1 MSARVLGG
9 ATALML
15 AGASALG
22 QTTLAKWTFETS
34 IPISAPGVGSWF
46 TNIAAEVG
54 TGTGSGLHAGN
65 SVYSSPVGNG
75 SSHSFSSSNWAVGDF
90 YQFAVSTVGY
100 SSVGLSWDQASSG
113 TGPGHFSL
121 QYSTDGTSFTSVA
134 PNYSVLANAAP
145 IGTWGTATAH
155 PEYGFTYDLHTLTQ
169 LDEVS
174 TVYFRLVDVD
184 ALTPSGGT
192 VASGGTD
199 RIDNFTVTAT
209 AVPEPQSLMVLAG
222 LGLLVA
228 GAMRRRR

>member
-1 MSARVLGG
+1 
-9 ATALML
+9 ML

-46 TNIAAEVG
+46 TNIAAEIG
-54 TGTGSGLHAGN
+54 TGTASGLHAGN
-65 SVYSSPVGNG
+65 SVYYSTAGNG
-75 SSHSFSSSNWAVGDF
+75 SPHSFSSSNWAVGDF
-90 YQFAVSTVGY
+90 YQFAVSTVGFG
-100 SSVGLSWDQASSG
+100 SVGLSWDQTSSL
-113 TGPGHFSL
+113 TGPAHFGL
-121 QYSTDGTSFTSVA
+121 QYSTDGPSFAAVT
-134 PNYSVLANAAP
+134 PNSTVLTNAAP
-145 IGTWGTATAH
+145 PGTWTSGTAH
-155 PEYGFTYDLHTLTQ
+155 PEYGFTYDLQTLTQ
-169 LDEVS
+169 LDGAS
-174 TVYFRLVDVD
+174 TVYFRLVDAD
-184 ALTPSGGT
+184 AFTRSGGT